1 MTLAPEKPADVPAVP
16 EGHVALTIDGIQVTA
31 PKGELVIRT
40 CERLGIHVPRFCDH
54 PLLDPAG
61 ACRQCLV
68 EVELGG
74 RPMPKP
80 QASCTLTVAD
90 GMVVK
95 TQHTSPVADK
105 AQQGIMEL
113 LLINHPLDCPI
124 CDKGGECPLQ
134 NQAMSNGRADSRFYE
149 QKRTFP
155 KPIPITTQILLD
167 RERCVLCQ
175 RCTRFAGQIAGD
187 QFIDLLERGPSQEI
201 GTAQTAKLDGAT
213 GPVIGP
219 GPQRAGSYFS
229 GNTIQIC
236 PVGALTS
243 AAYRFRARPFDLV
256 STPGVCE
263 HCASGCAQRTDWR
276 RGKVMRRLA
285 GNAALVNEE
294 WNCDKG
300 RFAFT
305 YAFAPDRILRPLV
318 RADSGELREVSWT
331 DALRAAA
338 EGLLSARDAGGVGML
353 AGGRLTVEDAYAY
366 GKFARVVLGTNDV
379 DFRARPHSAEEAQF
393 LAAHVVGATPE
404 TGGVTYADL
413 EAAPLVLCVAFEP
426 EEESPIVFLR
436 LRKAARG
443 RTQVWHLSSW
453 TSSAVAKTGGRLL
466 RCAPGDE
473 VAALDALPA
482 EVSSLLGSDGA
493 VVLVGER
500 AAEVPGLL
508 AAVSALAT
516 GSGARLA
523 WVPRRVGERGAL
535 AAGATPTM
543 LPGGRLVT
551 DAAARA
557 AVEQAWGLAPGAIP
571 AVPGRGTDG
580 LLAAAASGEL
590 GGLVVGGVDPGDL
603 ADPALAERALST
615 VGFLVSLELAPSAVT
630 AHADVV
636 LPVAPAVHRSGSYL
650 NWEGR
655 VRIFGTTIESTSQLP
670 DCRVLD
676 TLAVEMDA
684 DLYTQ
689 TPAAA
694 AAELRRLAADGVPSS
709 TTNPPNGGTWS
720 TAITA
725 APGGTDRARTAAGQA
740 VLATWRALL
749 DNGSLQ
755 RGEPHLADTAR
766 PAVARLNAGTA
777 ALLGVR
783 FGQPVTVSTSS
794 GAITLPAAE
803 ADLPDGVVWLPANSG
818 PSTVRRTLGAGH
830 GSMVSVTPAT
840 PATSATSTATH
851 GGTE

>member
-1 MTLAPEKPADVPAVP
+1 MTVAPEKSTEVAVP
-16 EGHVALTIDGIQVTA
+16 EGHVALTVDGVEITA

-54 PLLDPAG
+54 PLLAPAG

-105 AQQGIMEL
+105 AQQGVMEL
-113 LLINHPLDCPI
+113 LLINHPLDCPV

-134 NQAMSNGRADSRFYE
+134 NQAMSNGRTESRFVE
-149 QKRTFP
+149 PKRTFP
-155 KPIPITTQILLD
+155 KPVPISTEVLLD

-175 RCTRFAGQIAGD
+175 RCTRFSEEIAGD
-187 QFIDLLERGPSQEI
+187 PFIELLERGADQQV
-201 GTAQTAKLDGAT
+201 GVAQDKPFA
-213 GPVIGP
+213 
-219 GPQRAGSYFS
+219 SYFS

-243 AAYRFRARPFDLV
+243 AAYRFRSRPFDLV

-285 GNAALVNEE
+285 GNDPEVNEE

-305 YAFAPDRILRPLV
+305 YATAEDRITRPMV
-318 RADSGELREVSWT
+318 RDQDSGELREASWT

-338 EGLLSARDAGGVGML
+338 DGLTAAKADGGVGVL

-366 GKFARVVLGTNDV
+366 AKFARVALGVNDI
-379 DFRARPHSAEEAQF
+379 DFRARPHSAEELEF
-393 LAAHVVGATPE
+393 LAAEVVGATPV

-413 EAAPLVLCVAFEP
+413 TAAPAVLCVAFEP

-436 LRKAARG
+436 LRRASAG
-443 RTQVWHLSSW
+443 ATQVWHLSSW
-453 TSSAVAKTGGRLL
+453 TSPAVAKTGGRLL
-466 RCAPGDE
+466 RCVPGGE
-473 VAALDALPA
+473 VDALSALPS
-482 EVSSLLGSDGA
+482 EVDGLLRAPGA

-500 AAEVPGLL
+500 AAEIPGLL
-508 AAVSALAT
+508 ATVAELAVT
-516 GSGARLA
+516 TGARLA
-523 WVPRRVGERGAL
+523 WVPRRAGERGAL
-535 AAGATPTM
+535 AAGAAPNL
-543 LPGGRLVT
+543 LPGGRLVA
-551 DAAARA
+551 DVGARA
-557 AVEQAWGLAPGAIP
+557 ELERAWGLESGAIP
-571 AVPGRGTDG
+571 AETGRSTDEM
-580 LLAAAASGEL
+580 LAAAADGEL
-590 GGLVVGGVDPGDL
+590 AGLVVGGVDPNDL
-603 ADPALAERALST
+603 ADPQLAERALST
-615 VGFLVSLELAPSAVT
+615 VGFLVSLELRHSAVT

-636 LPVAPAVHRSGSYL
+636 LPVAPAVHRAGSYL
-650 NWEGR
+650 DWEGR
-655 VRIFGTTIESTSQLP
+655 VRRFETTIESTSLLP

-684 DLYTQ
+684 DLFTQ

-694 AAELRRLAADGVPSS
+694 AAELARLGAVDPADEADFDDAVPDDVRDVHELD
-709 TTNPPNGGTWS
+709 
-720 TAITA
+720 TA
-725 APGGTDRARTAAGQA
+725 AVRTSGGSSGVEFTDTSAAGGL
-740 VLATWRALL
+740 VLATWRMLL

-755 RGEPHLADTAR
+755 DNEPHLAGTAR
-766 PAVARLNAGTA
+766 VPTALLNAATA
-777 ALLGVR
+777 AGLGVT
-783 FGQPVTVSTSS
+783 FGADVTVSTGL
-794 GAITLPAAE
+794 GAITVPAGE

-818 PSTVRRTLGAGH
+818 AVTVRRTLGAGH
-830 GSMVSVTPAT
+830 GAVVSVSPSPA
-840 PATSATSTATH
+840 
-851 GGTE
+851 GVR